1 MPGMSISRPAAA
13 LCAALFLWPAALRA
27 HEQADKRKVLV
38 AVEASQLTL
47 LVALELADGPD
58 AARLSAAWNLDADRA
73 NLSPAERLA
82 QAQLL
87 LPRLRQGWTLE
98 LENRPVTGTLGAF
111 VVTPHPGQSP
121 ERGFTVAA
129 TWEVAL
135 SDAPLHLA
143 LYTLAET
150 APVEAEVQVQDPW
163 FVRLTELPRD
173 ANAWLVGPFTLD
185 SDAPSWV
192 ELDRLAQPAATGA
205 RPAQAAPQSPPA
217 PAAATPP
224 KR

>member
-1 MPGMSISRPAAA
+1 MTTRSATAGLLLALLLLPLPRAAA
-13 LCAALFLWPAALRA
+13 HDMAA
-27 HEQADKRKVLV
+27 KRRLLV

-87 LPRLRQGWTLE
+87 LPRLRHGWTLE

-129 TWEVAL
+129 TWVVPVA
-135 SDAPLHLA
+135 DAPLHLA

-150 APVEAEVQVQDPW
+150 APVEAEVQVQEPW

-192 ELDRLAQPAATGA
+192 ELDRRDQLPATDA

>member
-1 MPGMSISRPAAA
+1 MTTRSATAGLLLALLLLPLPRAAA
-13 LCAALFLWPAALRA
+13 HDMAA
-27 HEQADKRKVLV
+27 KRLLV

-87 LPRLRQGWTLE
+87 LPRLRHGWTLE

-129 TWEVAL
+129 TWVVPVA
-135 SDAPLHLA
+135 DAPLHLA

-150 APVEAEVQVQDPW
+150 APVEAEVQVQEPW

-192 ELDRLAQPAATGA
+192 ELDRLAQAPATDA
-205 RPAQAAPQSPPA
+205 RPAQAAPQSPRA